1 MATISLYK
9 DKLNGVGGLLDRIV
23 KSVNNLDTQL
33 DTLKDTLQG
42 VNSSTCNLEDT
53 VNSISSSSKSE
64 KQKVEDLK
72 KLNGQLTTFIETT
85 TKRDK
90 SARDEI
96 NKRKED
102 FYTQYKHLKPEC
114 EKSKIEKIV
123 DSIKSAAE
131 WCKEHWREIL
141 LVIEIV
147 VAVVCLC
154 VPGLQ
159 GIGTGILMGA
169 LKGAIT
175 GGLIG
180 GITNALSGGS
190 FWEGFANGALDGA
203 ITGGAL
209 GGFGALAG
217 KLQMAG
223 KLKFLQC
230 NKPFGK
236 AVKATAKISGTISDG
251 MDGFDMLSLG
261 LGAIDPNNPITKL
274 NEKLHQNEAYN
285 KFQSGISM
293 VSQFSGPL
301 AQNMA
306 CFVAGTM
313 IMTSTGLVA
322 IEKIRAGDQV
332 LSTDPDM
339 MVTACKP
346 VLETY
351 IREVDRLVHLTIN
364 GETIITTYDHP
375 FYVKGQGFVNAV
387 DLCIGTQ
394 LLDAEGRTLHVED
407 IYREVLDGETRT
419 VYNFKV
425 EDFHT
430 YYVGESSV
438 WVHNADD
445 TYSKLRKV
453 SPDAKAKD
461 FVNAGNGKKVDPIYG
476 YEVDRLEADHIMPL
490 KEITEQPGFD
500 QLSFED
506 QKAVANLKE
515 NFMGLGKPSNAS
527 KGAKPINEWSGHSKL
542 GPIPEDVQKMLNER
556 DKTAR
561 EAITREISERL
572 KKK

>member
-64 KQKVEDLK
+64 KEKVEDLK

-85 TKRDK
+85 TKRDN

-131 WCKEHWREIL
+131 WCKEHWKLIVTIA
-141 LVIEIV
+141 LVV
-147 VAVVCLC
+147 VAVVVIVCTAGAALGPFATIA
-154 VPGLQ
+154 VGAAKGLL
-159 GIGTGILMGA
+159 IGA
-169 LKGAIT
+169 AIGGVS
-175 GGLIG
+175 GGLESM
-180 GITNALSGGS
+180 ASGGS
-190 FWEGFANGALDGA
+190 FLEGFENGAFAGA
-203 ITGGAL
+203 ISGAFSGAL
-209 GGFGALAG
+209 GGAGALAG
-217 KLQMAG
+217 KCVKCKSL
-223 KLKFLQC
+223 
-230 NKPFGK
+230 FGK
-236 AVKATAKISGTISDG
+236 TAKFINKASDVFDG
-251 MDGFDMLSLG
+251 MDTISYLDEKFGGGHIAALND
-261 LGAIDPNNPITKL
+261 KL
-274 NEKLHQNEAYN
+274 NSN
-285 KFQSGISM
+285 KAFSFVKNGTSTMSM
-293 VSQFSGPL
+293 FTGG
-301 AQNMA
+301 METTMK
-306 CFVAGTM
+306 CFVAGTLVL
-313 IMTSTGLVA
+313 TPTGLVP
-322 IEKIRAGDQV
+322 IEQIKAGDIV
-332 LSTDPDM
+332 ISTDPDTM
-339 MVTACKP
+339 ETAHKT

-351 IREVDRLVHLTIN
+351 IRETGRLVHLTIN
-364 GETIITTYDHP
+364 GETIITTCDHP

-387 DLCIGTQ
+387 DLCIGTE

-430 YYVGESSV
+430 YYVGESTV
-438 WVHNADD
+438 WVHNAND

-453 SPDAKAKD
+453 SPDAEAKD

-515 NFMGLGKPSNAS
+515 NFMGLGKSSNAS

-561 EAITREISERL
+561 EAISREISERL
-572 KKK
+572 RKK